1 MISPMPGTTA
11 PASSE
16 TEGPPPESPLPPT
29 PWRWRIAIGSAV
41 AVIAAAAYLLHST
54 LRPDVA
60 LRVQSAAGIL
70 CFLGVAA
77 FFSKSL
83 QSVRLKTLLWGIGLQ
98 FALALVVLQPPW
110 IHGVP
115 EWLRLAWMPDLFDAI
130 GKGIKALIAAS
141 DKGADFVFGSLAHV
155 DGPSGFVFA
164 FKALPPIIFV
174 SSFFSVLY
182 YFGVLQLFVRLFA
195 RVMKYIMGTSGAETL
210 SVSANV
216 FMGQTE
222 APLIV
227 KPFVPRMTQSELLAL
242 MASGMA
248 HISGGMMA
256 VYISYGADPVAIL
269 CTCVMAC
276 PASLYLT
283 KLVLPEAST
292 PLTAGETP
300 ITVETPYVNAVDAA
314 AAGVKD
320 GLWLA
325 LNVAGML
332 IAFIAFIALLDIILA
347 AIKPGLKAAVHSP
360 WQMRGL
366 YAVGAAMLVW
376 GVWLAWNASQ
386 RGGKLRPGLV
396 WCVVG
401 LGYLFAIN
409 QLLDAASD
417 PTGSALAWWPDDLS
431 LGRIFGWMFY
441 PVAFLLGVDPAE
453 CDRVGTLLGI
463 KLAANEHVAYL
474 TLSGK
479 VPDSVQFTQ
488 LSPRAKMLAVFALTG
503 FANFA
508 SVGIQIGGIGA
519 IAPGRRS
526 DLAKLG
532 MKALFVGFLV
542 TLVNAAIAGLL
553 IESKQ

>member
-1 MISPMPGTTA
+1 MISPPSGTPAPITA
-11 PASSE
+11 TDEA
-16 TEGPPPESPLPPT
+16 PPPEAPLPPT
-29 PWRWRIAIGSAV
+29 PWKWRIGIAGAV
-41 AVIAAAAYLLHST
+41 VVIATAAFVVYGQSSGAA
-54 LRPDVA
+54 RPNVA
-60 LRVQSAAGIL
+60 SRTQAAAGIL

-98 FALALVVLQPPW
+98 FVLALVVLQPEW
-110 IHGVP
+110 IHDVP
-115 EWLRLAWMPDLFDAI
+115 GWLRLAWMPDFFETI

-141 DKGADFVFGSLAHV
+141 DKGADFVFGSLSQV
-155 DGPSGFVFA
+155 DGPAGFVFA

-182 YFGVLQLFVRLFA
+182 YFGILQLFVRVLA
-195 RVMKYIMGTSGAETL
+195 RAMKHVMGTSGAETL

-227 KPFVPRMTQSELLAL
+227 KPFVPRMTRSELLAL

-256 VYISYGADPVAIL
+256 VYISYGADPVTIL

-276 PASLYLT
+276 PCSLYLT
-283 KLVLPEAST
+283 KLVLPEAGL

-300 ITVETPYVNAVDAA
+300 ITVETPYVNAMDAA

-325 LNVAGML
+325 MNVAAML

-347 AIKPGLKAAVHSP
+347 AIKPGLKDAATSV

-366 YAVGAAMLVW
+366 YAVGVVM
-376 GVWLAWNASQ
+376 LAWGGRLAWRAAE
-386 RGGKLRPGLV
+386 RGSSLRPGISWLIF
-396 WCVVG
+396 G
-401 LGYLFAIN
+401 AGYLISVNF
-409 QLLDAASD
+409 LLKAAAD
-417 PTGSALAWWPDDLS
+417 PTGESLAWWPDDLS
-431 LGRIFGWMFY
+431 LRKIFGWMFS

-479 VPDSVQFTQ
+479 MPDSVQFTE
-488 LSPRAKMLAVFALTG
+488 LSLHAKKLTWFALTG

-508 SVGIQIGGIGA
+508 SVGIQLGGIGA
-519 IAPGRRS
+519 IAPGRRA

-532 MKALFVGFLV
+532 MKALFVGFLA
-542 TLVNAAIAGLL
+542 TLINAAVAGLL
-553 IESKQ
+553 M